1 MENKE
6 KLEVEILQKVEGEL
20 RRHERCERIHH
31 IIMAGLGVLAVAAF
45 FAGKGCH
52 HGFCKK

>member
-52 HGFCKK
+52 RGFCKK